1 MKTWL
6 SYMDDNIRTS
16 FTDCQDLG
24 KQIYQFQGPCPH
36 KPPFDGNANFWASGL
51 AFYATAKLIDHHPLV
66 AFAMSPRDILERAF
80 LVSNDPLIAVDMVN
94 HTYDS
99 VQYERLAGLSNRDR
113 VVLEHIVVLN
123 MTHAIELILKALQAH
138 EAKKLGGDWTFHA
151 GHNLFNLYSA
161 LHGDLCAEIEAEFLV
176 FADKYRDQ
184 VAKVRELLKRSS
196 APDQSIKEWATILNQ
211 IIDGLNAGGYTYV
224 QKGSD
229 SETVDLSAYGANSF
243 GDALKQIPPIDI
255 NRYGPKSG
263 PDPYPTQGV
272 AIALIIGRFFY
283 EHLFPPPPATGDSPV
298 PPLQHWMPQL

>member
-24 KQIYQFQGPCPH
+24 SQTYQFQGPCTH
-36 KPPFDGNANFWASGL
+36 QPPFEENANFWASGL

-66 AFAMSPRDILERAF
+66 AFAKSLRDIL
-80 LVSNDPLIAVDMVN
+80 VSPYQIPAPITVN
-94 HTYDS
+94 STYDS
-99 VQYERLAGLSNRDR
+99 VQYERLAGLANRDR

-138 EAKKLGGDWTFHA
+138 GSKKQGGDWTFRA
-151 GHNLFNLYSA
+151 GHNLFALYSE
-161 LHGDLCAEIEAEFLV
+161 LHDDLCAEIEAEFLV

-184 VAKVRELLKRSS
+184 VAKMQGLLNRSS
-196 APDQSIKEWATILNQ
+196 ASAPSVKDWAIILNQ

-224 QKGSD
+224 RQSD
-229 SETVDLSAYGANSF
+229 APIDDLSAYGANSF
-243 GDALKQIPPIDI
+243 GEALKQIPPIDI

-263 PDPYPTQGV
+263 PDPYSTHKV

-298 PPLQHWMPQL
+298 PPLQHWLP

>member
-24 KQIYQFQGPCPH
+24 SQTYQFQGPCTH
-36 KPPFDGNANFWASGL
+36 QPPFEENANFWASGL

-66 AFAMSPRDILERAF
+66 AFAKSPRDILEQDI
-80 LVSNDPLIAVDMVN
+80 LVSNPPFLARVMVN

-99 VQYERLAGLSNRDR
+99 VQYERLAGLANRDR

-138 EAKKLGGDWTFHA
+138 GSKKQGGDWTFQA
-151 GHNLFNLYSA
+151 GHNLFNLYST
-161 LHGDLCAEIEAEFLV
+161 LPDDLRAEIEAEFLV

-184 VAKVRELLKRSS
+184 VAKMQGLLNRSS
-196 APDQSIKEWATILNQ
+196 APAPSVKDWAIILNQ
-211 IIDGLNAGGYTYV
+211 IIDDLNAGGYTYV
-224 QKGSD
+224 RQSD
-229 SETVDLSAYGANSF
+229 APIVDLSAYGANSF
-243 GDALKQIPPIDI
+243 GEALKQIPPIDI

-263 PDPYPTQGV
+263 PDPYSTYGV

-298 PPLQHWMPQL
+298 PPLQHWLPQL